1 MQEFDLIVIGTG
13 AANIVADAAIEA
25 GKRVAL
31 IEKDRWGGTCLNRG
45 CLPTKVLTT
54 FADYVRAGEALLGH
68 GAERPLTNQN
78 WGSLGN
84 RAWDKIDEN
93 IDVLDYY
100 RSVGAATFTGTAYF
114 SDKKTITA
122 DLNAG
127 GRVELTAKVIVLANG
142 ARTNIPNIEG
152 LSHTPY
158 SSSERF
164 FSERENWWNQVPQ
177 RIVLLGGG
185 TISSEF
191 AHVFSALGAK
201 VTILQRNV
209 RLMPHQDEDISEG
222 LKLNLERQNVNIELA
237 VDVFKVSYENDVFE
251 ILYSR
256 RTDHSR
262 HVIEADMFFLAPGVK
277 SNADTLHLDRTD
289 VAVDDRNYIRSN
301 EFLET
306 TQEGIYALG
315 DVNGRYQFRHM
326 ANYEAEVLAWNLYQR
341 GKNPPRW
348 VLQDAVPD
356 VAYTSPQIASVGLNE
371 TEARARYSSEELEIG
386 FSPYNITGKGFA
398 LGYTKTDEAWV
409 KLIVH
414 SPTKTILGAS
424 ILGYEASSLIQSY
437 IYLVNSRPRELEIVE
452 PDIYTEFSASVRESL
467 PVFEPQTW
475 TSSYMDL
482 TMTPHPS
489 LVEVATWAT
498 EYLEG
503 LKE

>member
-1 MQEFDLIVIGTG
+1 
-13 AANIVADAAIEA
+13 
-25 GKRVAL
+25 
-31 IEKDRWGGTCLNRG
+31 
-45 CLPTKVLTT
+45 
-54 FADYVRAGEALLGH
+54 
-68 GAERPLTNQN
+68 
-78 WGSLGN
+78 
-84 RAWDKIDEN
+84 
-93 IDVLDYY
+93 
-100 RSVGAATFTGTAYF
+100 
-114 SDKKTITA
+114 
-122 DLNAG
+122 
-127 GRVELTAKVIVLANG
+127 
-142 ARTNIPNIEG
+142 
-152 LSHTPY
+152 
-158 SSSERF
+158 
-164 FSERENWWNQVPQ
+164 
-177 RIVLLGGG
+177 
-185 TISSEF
+185 
-191 AHVFSALGAK
+191 
-201 VTILQRNV
+201 
-209 RLMPHQDEDISEG
+209 
-222 LKLNLERQNVNIELA
+222 
-237 VDVFKVSYENDVFE
+237 
-251 ILYSR
+251 
-256 RTDHSR
+256 
-262 HVIEADMFFLAPGVK
+262 MFFLAPGVK

-341 GKNPPRW
+341 GENPPRW